1 MGKKSAQYTAQHV
14 VAVVPM
20 GDVLKVLKAIADAD
34 AVKADIEQSGADS
47 FDRWIAEQL
56 RPKAATSDP
65 DTAPGHVPTINHE
78 EGHIRLAF
86 PEDESTDA
94 QPALDLNAIR
104 DQAQRNQP
112 RHVIAYM
119 VQGTASDVAEVL
131 RSI

>member
-1 MGKKSAQYTAQHV
+1 MGKNSARRATQPV
-14 VAVVPM
+14 VVVVPM
-20 GDVLKVLKAIADAD
+20 DEVLRFLDERANAD

-56 RPKAATSDP
+56 RPRAATSDP
-65 DTAPGHVPTINHE
+65 DPAPGHVPTINRE
-78 EGHIRLAF
+78 EGPIRLAF

-104 DQAQRNQP
+104 DQP
-112 RHVIAYM
+112 RHVTAYV
-119 VQGTASDVAEVL
+119 VQGTAPDVAEVL

>member
-1 MGKKSAQYTAQHV
+1 MGKKSAQHTAQHV

-47 FDRWIAEQL
+47 FDRWITEQL
-56 RPKAATSDP
+56 RPKAEPEATTNDVDDDNPS
-65 DTAPGHVPTINHE
+65 TYGL
-78 EGHIRLAF
+78 RL
-86 PEDESTDA
+86 PEDDH
-94 QPALDLNAIR
+94 QLPDLNAIR

-112 RHVIAYM
+112 RHVITYM